1 VNSGAPEGGSL
12 SSTTALSLP
21 VWCHPDRGRSLRDRI
36 LEVLLVDDLVEQWT
50 SLASSSATSSAS
62 GGSDLS
68 G

>member
-1 VNSGAPEGGSL
+1 VNSGAPKGGSL

-21 VWCHPDRGRSLRDRI
+21 VWCHPDHGRSLRDRI

-62 GGSDLS
+62 GGAGLS